1 MRKLIAALLFSLG
14 LASAAL
20 AQTTFTMPPPAGVTV
35 VGVQVVTT
43 CGAASLTNNAIAF
56 LAMDITGT
64 LCTKGATGTTIVAGN
79 VSNAS
84 SGVAISSTNVPT
96 VNYNYVWNGTTWD
109 QAAGLVVGTAGVPS
123 TQVVSV
129 QGVTSGTPITTQ
141 GASTGGGFP
150 TAATAI
156 TISAT
161 GTTGATA
168 AALPAASSKTT
179 YVCGFSITSDAVA
192 GLSGNATVAG
202 VITGTMTYIQ
212 GVGVAPAV
220 ASTTQNFNPCIPSS
234 TTNTAITITSAA
246 AGTGGTT
253 AVNAWGYQQ

>member
-1 MRKLIAALLFSLG
+1 MRKTFAALLLFLG
-14 LASAAL
+14 LASAVL
-20 AQTTFTMPPPAGVTV
+20 AQQGPPQNPVQCAYNASPPAITTGFF
-35 VGVQVVTT
+35 GYVQCDINGKLITS
-43 CGAASLTNNAIAF
+43 GGLT
-56 LAMDITGT
+56 
-64 LCTKGATGTTIVAGN
+64 GN

-84 SGVAISSTNVPT
+84 SGVATSSTNLGT
-96 VNYNYVWNGTTWD
+96 VAYNYVWNGVTWD
-109 QAAGLVVGTAGVPS
+109 QAAGLVVGTAGAPS

-129 QGVTSGTPITTQ
+129 QGVTSGTAITTQ

-150 TAATAI
+150 TSATAI

-168 AALPAASSKTT
+168 AALAAASSKTT
-179 YVCGFSITSDAVA
+179 YICGFSITSDAVA
-192 GLSGNATVAG
+192 GLSGNATIAG

-220 ASTTQNFNPCIPSS
+220 ASTTQTFSPCIPSS
-234 TTNTAITITSAA
+234 TTNTAITVTSAA